1 MEHFWDI
8 KDLTVSYKTMDGKA
22 VVVDGVSL
30 YVDSGEVIGA
40 VALEWHPIEE

>member
-30 YVDSGEVIGA
+30 YVDSGEVIGYPKS
-40 VALEWHPIEE
+40 VDVEAL